1 MRLPKHMFD
10 LTREH
15 VFGTV
20 QSCEHTFDRSWP
32 VFLVTPVRY
41 VVPTGG
47 SGLLD
52 MPGSAPA
59 GSDTV
64 GRKQEEAR
72 MLRQATAP
80 LRAFII
86 STVVAVTG
94 LLLLNT
100 DHAAAEADAETVAY
114 TVQRGDNLWDIATRG
129 AGNGD
134 IWGSVGAIKK
144 LNDLDTSVI
153 TPGQVLLLPAEG

>member
-1 MRLPKHMFD
+1 
-10 LTREH
+10 
-15 VFGTV
+15 
-20 QSCEHTFDRSWP
+20 
-32 VFLVTPVRY
+32 
-41 VVPTGG
+41 
-47 SGLLD
+47 
-52 MPGSAPA
+52 
-59 GSDTV
+59 
-64 GRKQEEAR
+64 